1 MSATS
6 QAANVSTATAAG
18 GGIVTASAKAVETF
32 TVSGWITDNAIIIGI
47 VCTVLSLIMSLV
59 FNLINRMD
67 AKRRAREEIAMKA
80 RFEWIREGKTDEEIK
95 DLLKRTGLE

>member
-6 QAANVSTATAAG
+6 QAANVSTVTAAG

-32 TVSGWITDNAIIIGI
+32 TFAGWVTDNAIIIGI
-47 VCTVLSLIMSLV
+47 ACTVLSLIMSLV

-67 AKRRAREEIAMKA
+67 AKRRSKDEAAMKA
-80 RFEWIREGKTDEEIK
+80 RIEWIREGKTDEEIK
-95 DLLKRTGLE
+95 NLLKRIGM

>member
-18 GGIVTASAKAVETF
+18 GGIVTASAKAVETV
-32 TVSGWITDNAIIIGI
+32 TLSGWITDNAIVIGI

>member
-67 AKRRAREEIAMKA
+67 AKKRLKQEIVMKA
-80 RFEWIREGKTDEEIK
+80 KFEWIREGRTDEEIK